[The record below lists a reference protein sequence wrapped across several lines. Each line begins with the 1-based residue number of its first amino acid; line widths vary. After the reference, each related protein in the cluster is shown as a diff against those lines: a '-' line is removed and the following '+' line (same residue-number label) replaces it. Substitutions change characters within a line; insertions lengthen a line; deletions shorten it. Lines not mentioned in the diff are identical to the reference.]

1 MFEKA
6 KMYDLI
12 IWLNEIW
19 GFARFS
25 ICWTLKGKKI
35 GAKSQMI
42 HINL

>member
-1 MFEKA
+1 MNLTICMFENA

-25 ICWTLKGKKI
+25 VC
-35 GAKSQMI
+35 
-42 HINL
+42 